1 MSASPKPALTSTSSS
16 SYEVLQNRGRT
27 IARLVHLVVLD
38 LSSAEI
44 RMAELLRPHRVA
56 ELTAAE
62 REGLLRLG
70 ITVRGARRFMEEV
83 ERRWKARLESFPK
96 S

>member
-16 SYEVLQNRGRT
+16 SPDAERNRTRL
-27 IARLVHLVVLD
+27 IARLCGLVVLD

-44 RMAELLRPHRVA
+44 RMAELLVAHRA
-56 ELTAAE
+56 QHLTPAE